1 MLLGKVA
8 RNRLRRSRRIRRPN
22 RFVRILRGFLALVH
36 IRRRGQVPGSQLL
49 ADPLARPFDR
59 LRRHARRIR
68 SHVSNKAGCSL
79 GAHLDAFIKPLRH
92 AHRAAHIEAQL
103 AGRVPLQ
110 LAGDE
115 RRLRPSLLL
124 CGLHRSQRPLRLVER
139 RNHRL
144 HRLLIRQRIGNKLIF
159 SVLVLACGHSR
170 RLSVDAHKTR
180 LELFLRLL
188 FRMQLGVQRPV
199 LHRSKRADLP
209 LPLHD
214 QPHGHGLHA
223 PSREAPP
230 NLIPK
235 QRRNL
240 VAHQPVQ
247 NAPRLLRVH
256 EVLIQ
261 VPGMLECLL
270 HRLLRNLVEGHP
282 LNLFPLLG
290 RRAQLQRQVVRNRLA
305 LAVRIGRKIDFV
317 SPGRGLLQLRDDF
330 LFARRHNQRRLEGA
344 ILQLH
349 AQFVLGQ
356 VHDVPHRG
364 QHFETRAK
372 ILLNRLGLGGRL
384 DDHQ

>member
-1 MLLGKVA
+1 MLFAIQLFQLQPLHVVQVGQLVGRFVVVFLFVFQNFVDLQESVKAHHRAAQPEVIRLPGLRADRGNLRRGHIKNRWSHLRSHKPLPDEPVELQLLLGKVA
-8 RNRLRRSRRIRRPN
+8 RNRLWRTRRIGRPN

-159 SVLVLACGHSR
+159 SVLVLARGYPR
-170 RLSVDAHKTR
+170 RLAVDTDKAR

-188 FRMQLGVQRPV
+188 FRVELGVKRPI
-199 LHRSKRADLP
+199 LHRPKRANLP

-223 PSREAPP
+223 PSRQAPP
-230 NLIPK
+230 HFIPQ
-235 QRRNL
+235 QR
-240 VAHQPVQ
+240 
-247 NAPRLLRVH
+247 
-256 EVLIQ
+256 
-261 VPGMLECLL
+261 
-270 HRLLRNLVEGHP
+270 
-282 LNLFPLLG
+282 
-290 RRAQLQRQVVRNRLA
+290 
-305 LAVRIGRKIDFV
+305 
-317 SPGRGLLQLRDDF
+317 
-330 LFARRHNQRRLEGA
+330 
-344 ILQLH
+344 
-349 AQFVLGQ
+349 
-356 VHDVPHRG
+356 
-364 QHFETRAK
+364 
-372 ILLNRLGLGGRL
+372 
-384 DDHQ
+384 